1 MTTANTGTGGTQAA
15 AAAAAI
21 KSYLSIAP
29 TKVWAVIGTVT
40 GGGNG
45 GSSAN
50 VVWQQQLPIIPSFAS
65 GVDYTITL
73 PVALTLGATTGAAT
87 LSKFAP
93 YSAVQEQLTIGGAA
107 PWPQT
112 ELTPWYL
119 DQVMH
124 HVNYDPNYPGYGNNE
139 GYFASILDEGPTP
152 NQIGGSGSLNPGTTV
167 TNVTGSPVTTNYLF
181 TFKVRQ
187 QWQRKRQ
194 LLWGAVP
201 FGDPENRPNNTMQV
215 SPLVGQNPEQNL
227 FTAGVL
233 ATAVIGYTAVPNAT
247 ITARYTLRY
256 VDMLPPGVASA
267 PQPTVGYGVQMV
279 PWSVTAI
286 AAGVLQPITHR
297 TAMLYTAIHHILV
310 NGQVPVEA
318 DYFGLWDDQDVQS
331 SKWNYDA
338 SQNTFQYYFD
348 EYQRVYRHYPI
359 LGVYTADLEGGV
371 FPEVPTVTPYDAVMS
386 PDASYAQTF
395 GIPVTPA
402 MTTTVRLP
410 SGDSASNPYIRVYDF
425 GIVRVP
431 Y

>member
-1 MTTANTGTGGTQAA
+1 MTTTSTGTAGAQASAA
-15 AAAAAI
+15 ASAI
-21 KSYLSIAP
+21 QSYLAIAP
-29 TKVWAVIGTVT
+29 TKIWAVIGTVI
-40 GGGNG
+40 GGGAG
-45 GSSAN
+45 GSAAN
-50 VVWQQQLPIIPSFAS
+50 FVWQQPLPIVPSFCT
-65 GVDYTITL
+65 GVDYTVTL

-87 LSKFAP
+87 LSPFAP
-93 YSAVQEQLTIGGAA
+93 YCGIQEQLTIGGAA

-124 HVNYDPNYPGYGNNE
+124 HINYDPNYGGLGNQANLV
-139 GYFASILDEGPTP
+139 AIQDQGPTP
-152 NQIGGSGSLNPGTTV
+152 NVIGGSGSLNPGTAV
-167 TNVTGSPVTTNYLF
+167 TNITGAPVTTDYKWV
-181 TFKVRQ
+181 FKVRQ

-201 FGDPENRPNNTMQV
+201 FGDPENRPNNTLQI

-227 FTAGVL
+227 FVAGTL
-233 ATAVIGYTAVPNAT
+233 ATAVVGYTAIPNAT
-247 ITARYTLRY
+247 VVARYSLRY
-256 VDMLPPGVASA
+256 VDMLPPGVSAA
-267 PQPTVGYGVQMV
+267 PQPTVGYGIQLV
-279 PWSVTAI
+279 PWSTTGI
-286 AAGVLQPITHR
+286 AAGVLNPITHR

-310 NGQVPVEA
+310 NNQLPVEA

-331 SKWNYDA
+331 AKWNYDA

-348 EYQRVYRHYPI
+348 DYQRVYRHYPL
-359 LGVYTADLEGGV
+359 LGVYTADFSGGD

-386 PDASYAQTF
+386 PDASYASAF

-410 SGDSASNPYIRVYDF
+410 SGDTATNPYIRNYDF